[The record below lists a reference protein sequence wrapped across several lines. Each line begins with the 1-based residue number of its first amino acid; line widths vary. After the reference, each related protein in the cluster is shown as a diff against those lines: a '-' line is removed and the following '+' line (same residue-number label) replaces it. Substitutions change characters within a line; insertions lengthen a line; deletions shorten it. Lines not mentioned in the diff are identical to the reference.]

1 MYINEVRSVSFIY
14 LFLFVYETCTNQTK
28 TCATEIIARAI
39 QEGEVPIQVI
49 ALEKKEKKRRF

>member
-28 TCATEIIARAI
+28 TRATEIIPRAV